1 VYLNDS
7 TLVKIPDVIIIK
19 SNAVDKNNNKNMRLL
34 LISCLLCISCSAR
47 AAQIALIIDDMGNNK
62 QDALAFALPEN
73 VAFAILPNKP
83 LSTTF
88 SNRAAAQQREVML
101 HMPMESLAGNNQEKN
116 VLLSSMPP
124 HQIVR
129 VLKTAL
135 STVPDAVGVNNHM
148 GSRLTQLSLP
158 MSITMEFL
166 SEQGLFFVD
175 SRTTRYSKAE
185 IIAKKN
191 GVLSTK
197 RNVFIDHTP
206 NPEQIDKQ
214 FHRLLSLSKKYGYA
228 VGIAHPYPQTL
239 EYLKVHLDTLQQHGI
254 QLVKLSDLLSS
265 GVTYAYHP
273 KAESKPIPPVF

>member
-1 VYLNDS
+1 
-7 TLVKIPDVIIIK
+7 
-19 SNAVDKNNNKNMRLL
+19 MRLL
-34 LISCLLCISCSAR
+34 IISCLLCISCSAR

-129 VLKTAL
+129 VLKAAL

-206 NPEQIDKQ
+206 NTEQIDKQ
-214 FHRLLSLSKKYGYA
+214 FHRLLSLSKKHGYA

-239 EYLKVHLDTLQQHGI
+239 EYLKVHLDSLQQHGI

-273 KAESKPIPPVF
+273 KAESNPIPPVF

>member
-1 VYLNDS
+1 
-7 TLVKIPDVIIIK
+7 
-19 SNAVDKNNNKNMRLL
+19 MRLF
-34 LISCLLCISCSAR
+34 LISCLFCISCPAR
-47 AAQIALIIDDMGNNK
+47 SAQIALIIDDMGNNK
-62 QDALAFALPEN
+62 QDAMAFALPEN

-83 LSTTF
+83 LSKTF
-88 SNRAAAQQREVML
+88 SKRAAAQQREVML
-101 HMPMESLAGNNQEKN
+101 HMPMESLAGNNQEKS
-116 VLLSSMPP
+116 VLLSNMRP

-129 VLKTAL
+129 MLETAL

-166 SEQGLFFVD
+166 SEKGLFFVD

-185 IIAKKN
+185 IIAKQN

-206 NPEQIDKQ
+206 SPEQINKQ
-214 FHRLLSLSKKYGYA
+214 FQRLLSLSKKYGYA

-239 EYLKVHLDTLQQHGI
+239 EYLKIHLGTLQQQGI
-254 QLVKLSDLLSS
+254 ELVKLSDIVSS
-265 GVTYAYHP
+265 GVTYAYRQ
-273 KAESKPIPPVF
+273 KAESKPTSPTH